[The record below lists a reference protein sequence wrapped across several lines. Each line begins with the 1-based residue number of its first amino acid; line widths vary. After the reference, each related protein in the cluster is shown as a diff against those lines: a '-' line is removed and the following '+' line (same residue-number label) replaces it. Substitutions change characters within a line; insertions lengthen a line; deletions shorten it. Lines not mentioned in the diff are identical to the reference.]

1 MDGTHFYLIYHSSSS
16 LWQLHMDLAKVFG
29 DHMKDRIA
37 SWIDGDGECYNLE
50 ATVDEDAA
58 YNAAYTNLQN
68 KPRTQIYK
76 KIVKSKIRET
86 DIHFTNFWTKY
97 IFAIYMT
104 HLGDETGEHLM
115 DHIQVEVLQ
124 NTRNNLA
131 ASLLL
136 VPGCYF
142 LHWISSIRTFYRLTW
157 VNSLRLLIWAAV
169 TFQIQIFV

>member
-68 KPRTQIYK
+68 KPKSQVTLQKKEVWDQLFCPAKCFKICHIYRK
-76 KIVKSKIRET
+76 RKPT
-86 DIHFTNFWTKY
+86 
-97 IFAIYMT
+97 
-104 HLGDETGEHLM
+104 
-115 DHIQVEVLQ
+115 
-124 NTRNNLA
+124 
-131 ASLLL
+131 
-136 VPGCYF
+136 
-142 LHWISSIRTFYRLTW
+142 
-157 VNSLRLLIWAAV
+157 
-169 TFQIQIFV
+169 

>member
-1 MDGTHFYLIYHSSSS
+1 
-16 LWQLHMDLAKVFG
+16 MDLAKVFG

-68 KPRTQIYK
+68 KPRTQIYI
-76 KIVKSKIRET
+76 KICET
-86 DIHFTNFWTKY
+86 DNHITNFLDK
-97 IFAIYMT
+97 IFAIYIT
-104 HLGDETGEHLM
+104 YLGDETGEHLM

-157 VNSLRLLIWAAV
+157 ANSLRLLI
-169 TFQIQIFV
+169 